1 MHSNVQNFKEKLNEI
16 HSWPCTYMFK
26 FIVPE
31 HRSGEIMNLF
41 ESRDEIYTRHSRNG
55 KYVCVTAK
63 CRVHSSEE
71 VVAVYEAAAQVKGVL
86 SL

>member
-1 MHSNVQNFKEKLNEI
+1 MSYNVENFKQRLNEN

-31 HRSGEIMNLF
+31 HKSNQIKDLF
-41 ESRDEIYTRHSRNG
+41 ETRDEIYTRQSRNG

-71 VVAVYEAAAQVKGVL
+71 VVAVYEAAAQIKGVL

>member
-1 MHSNVQNFKEKLNEI
+1 MPSQVQNFKQRLNEV
-16 HSWPCTYMFK
+16 HSWPCNYMFK

-31 HRSGEIMNLF
+31 HNSEQIMDLF
-41 ESRDEIYTRHSRNG
+41 ESRDQIYTRHSKNG
-55 KYVCVTAK
+55 KYVCITAK